1 MNDPGKNRSYAKVS
15 IDECLQMTADWYK
28 EFYSETQTKDMHQ
41 FCVAQIRKYEEA
53 APLNR

>member
-28 EFYSETQTKDMHQ
+28 EFGNVEFSRVD
-41 FCVAQIRKYEEA
+41 C
-53 APLNR
+53 